1 MGNALVVNLVE
12 DMEHTLSGIFEAEG
26 ETRKYIITIE
36 ETIVQDF
43 EIEAESP
50 EEAFEMAEKKYDAG
64 EFVLEPGEVQMVQIA
79 VSDPEDEEST
89 GIER

>member
-1 MGNALVVNLVE
+1 MK
-12 DMEHTLSGIFEAEG
+12 
-26 ETRKYIITIE
+26 KYIITIE

-50 EEAFEMAEKKYDAG
+50 EEAFEMAEKKYYAG
-64 EFVLEPGEVQMVQIA
+64 EIVLEPGEVHMVQIA
-79 VSDPEDEEST
+79 VRDPEDEEST

>member
-1 MGNALVVNLVE
+1 MK
-12 DMEHTLSGIFEAEG
+12 
-26 ETRKYIITIE
+26 KYIITIE

-79 VSDPEDEEST
+79 VRDPEDEEST